1 MARFDLRAVFG
12 IRFYI
17 AVKTIY
23 QEKILFIMRCRCLR
37 KSNFRPGRD
46 IPEKVGGLFIALR
59 LTGCTGVVQTPL
71 KEKGVTEKRR
81 KAPAFRHGEDVKGL
95 NIGEN
100 L

>member
-1 MARFDLRAVFG
+1 M
-12 IRFYI
+12 
-17 AVKTIY
+17 
-23 QEKILFIMRCRCLR
+23 
-37 KSNFRPGRD
+37 
-46 IPEKVGGLFIALR
+46 GGLFIALR